1 MEGGVNEFVMS
12 LINIIVNN
20 GFFIVLFLIFI
31 LVDKLFLM
39 CDLLLLVDILGKIFV
54 DVYISGVVLE
64 DVIFFFW
71 LYYMIELGVVG
82 FEGWEGEMWVL
93 DCFEE
98 QKLMKIYK
106 EVDIVWISQGKGW
119 YELGEVELK
128 VLEDIVY
135 YGSIGVG
142 VCVQNILNVFYGV
155 G

>member
-98 QKLMKIYK
+98 
-106 EVDIVWISQGKGW
+106 
-119 YELGEVELK
+119 
-128 VLEDIVY
+128 
-135 YGSIGVG
+135 
-142 VCVQNILNVFYGV
+142 
-155 G
+155 